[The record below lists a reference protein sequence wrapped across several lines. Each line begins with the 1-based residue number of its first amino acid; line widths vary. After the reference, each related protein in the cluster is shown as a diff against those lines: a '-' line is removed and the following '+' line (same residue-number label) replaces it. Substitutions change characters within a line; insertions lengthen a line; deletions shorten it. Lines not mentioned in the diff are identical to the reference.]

1 MLERLPGWL
10 ELPAPPQ
17 RMCPHLIPHCCS
29 WRPQLPALKHKRGDV
44 TAAACSEPPE
54 HDANVAFDVR
64 ETKQATERAKGICR
78 EEDLALLNT
87 SMACWEQLL
96 QTNAGPQTPLLECRQ
111 KWEMLPGHAL
121 TLYGAAQPHT
131 APCRG
136 TQPGWASAG
145 KEPRGGSFPELQRS
159 ISHPPPPTHTDTL
172 QSI

>member
-54 HDANVAFDVR
+54 HDVNVAFDVR

-145 KEPRGGSFPELQRS
+145 KEPRGGSFPELQ
-159 ISHPPPPTHTDTL
+159 
-172 QSI
+172 